1 MLFRFIWIKSF
12 RKTVRKMERKKRE
25 ENINKIKEAAGV
37 EGSVDYLSG
46 IDDGYY
52 MACEDILKW
61 IEKKE
66 KTVKRS

>member
-12 RKTVRKMERKKRE
+12 RKTIRKMERKKRE

-66 KTVKRS
+66 KTAKKS

>member
-66 KTVKRS
+66 KKRS

>member
-1 MLFRFIWIKSF
+1 MLFRFIWVKSF
-12 RKTVRKMERKKRE
+12 RKNIRKMERKKRE

-66 KTVKRS
+66 KKRN

>member
-61 IEKKE
+61 IEKK
-66 KTVKRS
+66 K

>member
-1 MLFRFIWIKSF
+1 M
-12 RKTVRKMERKKRE
+12 VRGLERKKRE
-25 ENINKIKEAAGV
+25 ENIKKIQEAAGV

-61 IEKKE
+61 IEKK
-66 KTVKRS
+66 RS

>member
-1 MLFRFIWIKSF
+1 M
-12 RKTVRKMERKKRE
+12 VRALERKKRE
-25 ENINKIKEAAGV
+25 ENIKKIQETAGA

-61 IEKKE
+61 IEKRK
-66 KTVKRS
+66 

>member
-1 MLFRFIWIKSF
+1 MFRFIWIKSF
-12 RKTVRKMERKKRE
+12 RKMVRGLERKKRE
-25 ENINKIKEAAGV
+25 ENIKKIQEAAGV

-61 IEKKE
+61 IEKK
-66 KTVKRS
+66 KK

>member
-1 MLFRFIWIKSF
+1 MWFRFIWIKSF
-12 RKTVRKMERKKRE
+12 RKIVRKMERNKRE
-25 ENINKIKEAAGV
+25 ENIKKMQEAAGV

-61 IEKKE
+61 IEKK
-66 KTVKRS
+66 K

>member
-12 RKTVRKMERKKRE
+12 RKTIRKMERKKRE

-66 KTVKRS
+66 KTVKKS

>member
-1 MLFRFIWIKSF
+1 MFRFIWIKSF
-12 RKTVRKMERKKRE
+12 RKIVRSMERKKRE
-25 ENINKIKEAAGV
+25 ETIESAMNAVDESQTSYIN
-37 EGSVDYLSG
+37 G

-66 KTVKRS
+66 KKKR

>member
-1 MLFRFIWIKSF
+1 MWFRFIWIKGF
-12 RKTVRKMERKKRE
+12 RKMVRGLERKKRE
-25 ENINKIKEAAGV
+25 ETIENAVKAVNENQTSYIN
-37 EGSVDYLSG
+37 G

-66 KTVKRS
+66 KIVKKS

>member
-1 MLFRFIWIKSF
+1 M
-12 RKTVRKMERKKRE
+12 VRGLERKKRE
-25 ENINKIKEAAGV
+25 ETIKNAVNAVNENQTSYIN
-37 EGSVDYLSG
+37 G

-66 KTVKRS
+66 KKTKNS

>member
-1 MLFRFIWIKSF
+1 MWFRFIWIKSF
-12 RKTVRKMERKKRE
+12 RKMIRKMERKNRE
-25 ENINKIKEAAGV
+25 VNIKKIQETAAV

-61 IEKKE
+61 IERRK
-66 KTVKRS
+66 

>member
-1 MLFRFIWIKSF
+1 M
-12 RKTVRKMERKKRE
+12 VRALERKKRE
-25 ENINKIKEAAGV
+25 ENMKKMQEVAIA

-61 IEKKE
+61 IEKK
-66 KTVKRS
+66 K

>member
-1 MLFRFIWIKSF
+1 MWFRFIWIKSF

-66 KTVKRS
+66 KKKR

>member
-12 RKTVRKMERKKRE
+12 RKNIRKMERKKRE
-25 ENINKIKEAAGV
+25 ENINKMKEAAGV

-66 KTVKRS
+66 KIVKKS

>member
-12 RKTVRKMERKKRE
+12 RTMVRKMERKNRE
-25 ENINKIKEAAGV
+25 NSIRKIQETAAV

-46 IDDGYY
+46 VDDGYY

-61 IEKKE
+61 IEKK
-66 KTVKRS
+66 K